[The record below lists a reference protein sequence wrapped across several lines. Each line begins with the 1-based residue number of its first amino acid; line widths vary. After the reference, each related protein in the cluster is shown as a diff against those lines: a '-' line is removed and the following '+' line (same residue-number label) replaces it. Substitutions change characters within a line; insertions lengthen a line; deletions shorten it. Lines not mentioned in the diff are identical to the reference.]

1 MSMADGDL
9 DGGSNFSVIL
19 SADLSLWGWWS
30 KNTEFKDLLRLAVDR
45 FKGLSILD
53 IERKDK
59 KEDFFRLPLGV
70 IVQLIETSEAG

>member
-1 MSMADGDL
+1 MSMDDGDL
-9 DGGSNFSVIL
+9 DGGSNFSDIL
-19 SADLSLWGWWS
+19 SVDLSLWGWWS

>member
-1 MSMADGDL
+1 MADGDL
-9 DGGSNFSVIL
+9 DGGSNCSVIL
-19 SADLSLWGWWS
+19 SVDLSLWGWWS
-30 KNTEFKDLLRLAVDR
+30 ENTEFKDLLRLAVDR

>member
-19 SADLSLWGWWS
+19 SVDLSLWGWWS

-45 FKGLSILD
+45 FKGLSIFD

>member
-19 SADLSLWGWWS
+19 SVDLSLWGWWS

-45 FKGLSILD
+45 FNGLSILD

>member
-9 DGGSNFSVIL
+9 DGGSNFSVTL
-19 SADLSLWGWWS
+19 SVDLSLCGWWS

>member
-9 DGGSNFSVIL
+9 DGGSNLSVIL
-19 SADLSLWGWWS
+19 SVDLSLWGWWS
-30 KNTEFKDLLRLAVDR
+30 ENTEFKDLLRLAVDR

>member
-9 DGGSNFSVIL
+9 DGGSNFSDIL
-19 SADLSLWGWWS
+19 SVDLSLWGWWS

>member
-19 SADLSLWGWWS
+19 SVDLSLWGWWS
-30 KNTEFKDLLRLAVDR
+30 ENTEFKDLLRLAVDR

-70 IVQLIETSEAG
+70 IVQLMETSEAG

>member
-19 SADLSLWGWWS
+19 SVDLSFWGWWS
-30 KNTEFKDLLRLAVDR
+30 ENTEFKDLLRLAVDR

>member
-9 DGGSNFSVIL
+9 DGGSNLSVIL
-19 SADLSLWGWWS
+19 SVDLSLWGWWS

>member
-9 DGGSNFSVIL
+9 DGGSKFSVIL
-19 SADLSLWGWWS
+19 SVDLSLWGWWS

>member
-19 SADLSLWGWWS
+19 SVDLSLWGWWS

>member
-19 SADLSLWGWWS
+19 SVDLSLWGWWS
-30 KNTEFKDLLRLAVDR
+30 KNTEFKDLLRLAADR

>member
-19 SADLSLWGWWS
+19 SVDLSRWGWWS

-70 IVQLIETSEAG
+70 MVQLIETSEAG

>member
-19 SADLSLWGWWS
+19 SVDLSLWGWWS

-70 IVQLIETSEAG
+70 MVQLIETSEAG

>member
-19 SADLSLWGWWS
+19 SVDLSLWGWWS

-45 FKGLSILD
+45 FKGLNILD

>member
-19 SADLSLWGWWS
+19 SVDLSLWGWWS

-59 KEDFFRLPLGV
+59 KDDFFRLPLGV

>member
-19 SADLSLWGWWS
+19 SVDLSLWGWWS
-30 KNTEFKDLLRLAVDR
+30 KNTEFKDLLRLALDR

>member
-19 SADLSLWGWWS
+19 SVDLSLWGWWS
-30 KNTEFKDLLRLAVDR
+30 ENTEFKDLLRLAVDR